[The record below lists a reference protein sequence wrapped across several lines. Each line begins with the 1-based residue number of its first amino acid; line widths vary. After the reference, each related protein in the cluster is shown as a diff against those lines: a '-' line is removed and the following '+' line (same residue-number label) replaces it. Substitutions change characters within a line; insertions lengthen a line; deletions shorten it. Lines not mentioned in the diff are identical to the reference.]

1 MCWNLFLYFSLRAQ
15 FVEEGASINMLHG
28 SDSEEQAQK
37 EIEYFFPM
45 EQTIAVIK
53 PDAYGTKGDIK
64 SPLKTLWKLFTT
76 VKKNKKC
83 CKYKNIKM
91 IDYILVL

>member
-1 MCWNLFLYFSLRAQ
+1 M
-15 FVEEGASINMLHG
+15 EGASINMLHG

-53 PDAYGTKGDIK
+53 PDAYGTKGNMVALNH
-64 SPLKTLWKLFTT
+64 PWRHFENYLLQLKK
-76 VKKNKKC
+76 
-83 CKYKNIKM
+83 IKM
-91 IDYILVL
+91 LQI

>member
-1 MCWNLFLYFSLRAQ
+1 
-15 FVEEGASINMLHG
+15 MLHG

-53 PDAYGTKGDIK
+53 PDAYGTKGNMVALNH
-64 SPLKTLWKLFTT
+64 P
-76 VKKNKKC
+76 
-83 CKYKNIKM
+83 
-91 IDYILVL
+91 

>member
-1 MCWNLFLYFSLRAQ
+1 M
-15 FVEEGASINMLHG
+15 HG

-53 PDAYGTKGDIK
+53 PDAYGTKGNMVALNHPWRCCEIYLRQ
-64 SPLKTLWKLFTT
+64 LKNAKN
-76 VKKNKKC
+76 VANIKNKHNDWL
-83 CKYKNIKM
+83 YSSPSNS
-91 IDYILVL
+91 YFLSF